1 MPAPTASCEAS
12 AADGGVPSL
21 LRLPDIPVALRLGDS
36 LRVTP
41 WLQRGAAHFEA
52 GRMSLAAQHIA
63 VAAHAVPW
71 GGPVWGNLGL
81 ALTDAANAA
90 EEVERVALLC
100 EAEAA
105 IALGVALGE
114 EPEAAGQEHTA
125 AALRRAAGCAPV
137 GGDDCAEAACAAW
150 HGGGAAAER
159 HVAAR
164 RALATLHTTQGGGT
178 AAARHRRAAAQLCAP
193 ASVERV
199 TVELRPYERQRQVLG
214 AVSAYQAWALFRVC
228 GVVALGGAVG
238 VHAVERARNATLS
251 ELEASLPAI
260 RHYRD
265 ARRQARARGG
275 QRGASEVRHLE
286 RDGLASRDRSG
297 SDLRYEMRLGEADQ
311 ASAFIGGGGE
321 PSGGEGEQST
331 DSSEGEGSSYSGLVD
346 SELLIAASK
355 LLLHGNAV
363 TVDTL
368 SAVVSLPSCPL
379 GHWCYTIL
387 TILTTLTTLTTITT
401 ILTTLAILTRPL
413 SHWHDD
419 PGRTLTTP
427 SYYIIPKRHHA
438 APLLHP
444 LYPQARRPRRPARQ
458 CLAFARRRAPR
469 PTAWP
474 GCDRTAA
481 QLARRRRSH

>member
-1 MPAPTASCEAS
+1 MDQLGRRACVGGVSADLCEINNTILLNTVCMHGVGTFAHMQPLCDAS

-52 GRMSLAAQHIA
+52 GRLSLAAQHIA

-81 ALTDAANAA
+81 ALTDAAGAA
-90 EEVERVALLC
+90 EEVERVPLLC

-125 AALRRAAGCAPV
+125 TALRRAASCAP
-137 GGDDCAEAACAAW
+137 GGDGEDCAEAACAAW

-164 RALATLHTTQGGGT
+164 RALATLHGTKGGGT

-321 PSGGEGEQST
+321 PSGGEGEDST
-331 DSSEGEGSSYSGLVD
+331 DSSKGEDSSYSGLVD

-379 GHWCYTIL
+379 GHWYYTCSTHYTYL
-387 TILTTLTTLTTITT
+387 HAHYTLPHSQYLPC
-401 ILTTLAILTRPL
+401 LLVR
-413 SHWHDD
+413 
-419 PGRTLTTP
+419 
-427 SYYIIPKRHHA
+427 A
-438 APLLHP
+438 ATPLLEYTP
-444 LYPQARRPRRPARQ
+444 
-458 CLAFARRRAPR
+458 
-469 PTAWP
+469 
-474 GCDRTAA
+474 
-481 QLARRRRSH
+481 

>member
-1 MPAPTASCEAS
+1 
-12 AADGGVPSL
+12 
-21 LRLPDIPVALRLGDS
+21 
-36 LRVTP
+36 
-41 WLQRGAAHFEA
+41 
-52 GRMSLAAQHIA
+52 MSLAAQHIA

-81 ALTDAANAA
+81 ALTDAAGAA
-90 EEVERVALLC
+90 EEVERVPLLC
-100 EAEAA
+100 EANVA

-125 AALRRAAGCAPV
+125 AALRRATGCPPD

-164 RALATLHTTQGGGT
+164 RALATLHATHGGGT
-178 AAARHRRAAAQLCAP
+178 AAERHRRAAAQLCTP

-238 VHAVERARNATLS
+238 LNAVERARNATLS

-311 ASAFIGGGGE
+311 ANAFIGGGGE
-321 PSGGEGEQST
+321 PSGGEGEPSS
-331 DSSEGEGSSYSGLVD
+331 DSSKGEDSSYSGLVD

-379 GHWCYTIL
+379 GHWYCSYYIHYTYL
-387 TILTTLTTLTTITT
+387 LTTLTTLDT
-401 ILTTLAILTRPL
+401 LTVLAMLTRPL

-427 SYYIIPKRHHA
+427 P
-438 APLLHP
+438 
-444 LYPQARRPRRPARQ
+444 
-458 CLAFARRRAPR
+458 
-469 PTAWP
+469 
-474 GCDRTAA
+474 
-481 QLARRRRSH
+481 